1 MRWPIVA
8 IATAAIATVIGA
20 WSTVGVSARQK
31 ATAPVSPTFYRD
43 VLPIL
48 QTHCQGC
55 HRPAIADENGLI
67 APMSLMTYEDA
78 RPWAQSMLRRVQ
90 AHEMPP
96 WFASAQ
102 THGVFDSE
110 RGLSD
115 AQIGVIAGWVRGGAP
130 GGRLEDAPP
139 PPARPPSHAEK
150 GWVLGVPDVSIVG
163 EPTTIPDDQTDDLTQ
178 HEVGQIPEE
187 LWVQGV
193 EFRAASPAVHH
204 MCATA
209 ILHASTGAA
218 EPEISLGCAAPGV
231 EPRML
236 PDGYALLLPKGA
248 TVQLEV
254 HGRKNAGPHT
264 AVRYQSAVGLTLA
277 NGPIRH
283 RVRFS
288 AISNSTFEIPPRAE
302 SWPVGA
308 TRLFDKDTLI
318 LALWPHGHFRAVAAS
333 YTAVYPNGR
342 RELLLDVPR
351 FDRDW
356 QEVYRYKEPK
366 RIPAGTRIDVAYRY
380 DNSAARGV
388 KRGFDAAKAVTF
400 GPRAN
405 DEMMIGFI
413 EYTDAAA
420 TTDAR
425 GTVDTSF
432 TAGGPLVDAAD
443 RDLWWRGT
451 VSLPSSN
458 DKVRVLFPRFEL
470 SEASAP
476 LERMAPGAVVSSS
489 LSAAM
494 KLRTEVELDFGAVKI
509 LPGNVAKDFAGLY
522 GLWLKK
528 SADGWRLVFTNE
540 PDVLGSQ
547 WNPKAT
553 VAEAPIRYERT
564 GSGTQRFAA
573 TLEDQPGGGRL
584 LLTWGP
590 HRWTADFT
598 TKQETPSF

>member
-1 MRWPIVA
+1 VGYRVRRPIVA
-8 IATAAIATVIGA
+8 TAIAIGA
-20 WSTVGVSARQK
+20 CFTAGISARQN
-31 ATAPVSPTFYRD
+31 APAPPPPPATFYRD
-43 VLPIL
+43 ILPIL
-48 QTHCQGC
+48 QTHCQSC
-55 HRPAIADENGLI
+55 HRPAVDGENGLI
-67 APMSLMTYEDA
+67 APMALITYEDA

-96 WFASAQ
+96 WFAS
-102 THGVFDSE
+102 TRTRGVFDSE

-115 AQIGVIAGWVRGGAP
+115 AEIAVIARWVRSGAP
-130 GGRLEDAPP
+130 GGRPEDAPAP
-139 PPARPPSHAEK
+139 PVQPVSHTVK
-150 GWVLGVPDVSIVG
+150 GWVLGFPDVSIVG
-163 EPTTIPDDQTDDLTQ
+163 EPTTIPDDETDDLTQ

-187 LWVQGV
+187 MWVQGV

-209 ILHASTGAA
+209 ILHASAGGA

-248 TVQLEV
+248 TLQLEV
-254 HGRKNAGPHT
+254 HGRKNAGPNT
-264 AVRYQSAVGLTLA
+264 VVRYQSAVGLTLA

-288 AISNSTFEIPPRAE
+288 AISNSTFEIPPHVE

-333 YTAVYPNGR
+333 YTAVYPSGR

-380 DNSAARGV
+380 DNSTARGAR
-388 KRGFDAAKAVTF
+388 RGFDAAKSVTF

-413 EYTDAAA
+413 EYTDAAP
-420 TTDAR
+420 TRDAR
-425 GTVDTSF
+425 GTVAAES
-432 TAGGPLVDAAD
+432 TAAGPLVDAAD
-443 RDLWWRGT
+443 RDLWWRGKT
-451 VSLPSSN
+451 SLPSSK
-458 DKVRVLFPRFEL
+458 DKVQVLFPRFEL
-470 SEASAP
+470 TEASVP
-476 LERMAPGAVVSSS
+476 VERLASGAVLSSN

-494 KLRTEVELDFGAVKI
+494 KLRTDVALDFGGVKI
-509 LPGNVAKDFAGLY
+509 LPGNVAKGFAGLY
-522 GLWLKK
+522 GLWLEK
-528 SADGWRLVFTNE
+528 SAAGWRLVFTNE

-547 WNPKAT
+547 WNPKSA
-553 VAEAPIRYERT
+553 VADVPIRYERA
-564 GSGTQRFAA
+564 GSGSQRFAA

-584 LLTWGP
+584 LITWGP

-598 TKQETPSF
+598 TPTVK